1 MPLRYRINDGE
12 FAWGLFLSR
21 RKALCPFE
29 GFGTKETTTPE
40 GDAMRKSMV
49 VCAILG
55 AASAAFAQESAVPP
69 NAARDA
75 ALNRLSSIATTF
87 SVAPSPGS
95 LKNADSPALPATL
108 PSPAEPAPPP
118 KFVYGSRDDY
128 RFQLAASYAFVRFS
142 SSAFSANMSGLN
154 TAFTYYTNEWFGVE
168 GSVTAAFAG
177 TPSGFSKGL
186 AKYLFYGG
194 GPHVAYRNG
203 RWEPW
208 LHALAGGVHVQP
220 QTAAGGRNGF
230 GLELGGGVDWRKDP
244 HLGVRVE
251 ADWAR
256 SQLYSQGQNNVQISA
271 GVVFHF

>member
-1 MPLRYRINDGE
+1 
-12 FAWGLFLSR
+12 
-21 RKALCPFE
+21 
-29 GFGTKETTTPE
+29 
-40 GDAMRKSMV
+40 MRKTLV

-55 AASAAFAQESAVPP
+55 ASSAAFAQENVAPV

-75 ALNRLSSIATTF
+75 ALNGLSSIATTF
-87 SVAPSPGS
+87 SVAPSPAG

-108 PSPAEPAPPP
+108 PSPAEPAPRPR
-118 KFVYGSRDDY
+118 FVYGSRDDY
-128 RFQLAASYAFVRFS
+128 RFQLAASYAFVRFR

-154 TAFTYYTNEWFGVE
+154 TALTYYTNEWFAVE

-208 LHALAGGVHVQP
+208 LHALLGGVHVQP
-220 QTAAGGRNGF
+220 QTPAGSRNAF
-230 GLELGGGVDWRKDP
+230 AFELGGGMDWRKNP
-244 HLGVRVE
+244 VLAVRAE

-256 SQLYSQGQNNVQISA
+256 SQLYSQGQNNFQISA